1 MQYLRLLLLP
11 FSLIYGVIIWLRNL
25 LYDAGIF
32 RSEKFSVPVICIGNL
47 VVGGAGKSPMA
58 EYLIRLLKNE
68 SRLAVLSRGYGR
80 KTKGFRLVKPDDSV
94 ANTGDEPLQ
103 FKRKFEDITVAVAE
117 KRVGGI
123 NCLKADHHVIILDDA
138 FQHRAVKAGLSILLF
153 DYNHLSD
160 FFFML
165 PAGNLREP
173 FANRKRADIL
183 MISKCPEHLS
193 AIERAEITKRVKPL
207 PNQSLFF
214 SYLDYGNLISLN
226 TKEEKPLSVIA
237 NDTAVFLL
245 TGIANPQPLLNKLE
259 GYSKLITHHDYPDHH
274 NFSTGNITKLADEF
288 NSSKSPKKL
297 IITTEKDAQR
307 LQSAALMELLKDS
320 SVYYLPIS
328 AKIHEPDEAR
338 FNTLIENY
346 VAEHI
351 QHNNI
356 HQK

>member
-1 MQYLRLLLLP
+1 M
-11 FSLIYGVIIWLRNL
+11 
-25 LYDAGIF
+25 YDAGIF
-32 RSEKFSVPVICIGNL
+32 RSEKFSIPVICIGNL

-58 EYLIRLLKNE
+58 EYLIRLLKDKF
-68 SRLAVLSRGYGR
+68 RLAVLSRGYGR
-80 KTKGFRLVKPDDSV
+80 KTKGFRTVRTDDSA

-117 KRVGGI
+117 KRVEGI
-123 NCLKADHHVIILDDA
+123 NQLKGHHDVIILDDA
-138 FQHRAVKAGLSILLF
+138 FQHRAVQAGLTILLF
-153 DYNHLSD
+153 DYHRLND
-160 FFFML
+160 FLFML

-173 FANRKRADIL
+173 FSNRKRANIL
-183 MISKCPEHLS
+183 VISKCPEHLS
-193 AIERAEITKRVKPL
+193 AIERVEITKRVKPRL
-207 PNQSLFF
+207 NQSLFF

-226 TKEEKPLSVIA
+226 TKEKKPLSDIT
-237 NDTAVFLL
+237 NDTAIFLL

-274 NFSTGNITKLADEF
+274 NFSTGNITKLAEEF
-288 NSSKSPKKL
+288 NSCKSAKKS

-307 LQSAALMELLKDS
+307 LQSAALMELLKDL